1 MTPDEMESAMQ
12 AAFNQCDAAN
22 CPLNDQQ
29 KEILM
34 QMLGQVQLDSNLSE
48 IDENPLNELAPEE
61 LQLFLGFVKNKEAQN
76 VSWKVQ
82 LLNDWLQGE
91 DSGEVHFIRQR
102 YGVQWLDRLERRHFD
117 TVSLGN
123 PLKLKIGDR
132 IEVCN
137 ALWEWVPPSGISQ
150 EGEWYPCTVIQ
161 IKEVNDGSDS
171 VSNCTVRFQNGSEY
185 EIPGIYQWNQSNWRW
200 TK

>member
-1 MTPDEMESAMQ
+1 MTPDEMESALQ
-12 AAFNQCDAAN
+12 AAFNRCDAAS

-34 QMLGQVQLDSNLSE
+34 QMVELLQLDSNLDGF
-48 IDENPLNELAPEE
+48 DENPLNELAPEE
-61 LQLFLGFVKNKEAQN
+61 LELFLGFVKNQEAQN

-82 LLNDWLQGE
+82 LLNDWLSGE

-102 YGVQWLDRLERRHFD
+102 YGLQWLDRLERRHFD
-117 TVSLGN
+117 TIALGN
-123 PLKLKIGDR
+123 PLKLKVGSR

-137 ALWEWVPPSGISQ
+137 ALWEWVPSGSSQ
-150 EGEWYPCTVIQ
+150 DCEWYPCTVIQ

-171 VSNCTVRFQNGSEY
+171 VSNCIVRFQNGAEY
-185 EIPGIYQWNQSNWRW
+185 EIPGVYEWNQSNWRW

>member
-1 MTPDEMESAMQ
+1 MTPDEMESAMH

-22 CPLNDQQ
+22 CPLTDQQ

-34 QMLGQVQLDSNLSE
+34 QMVEQMQLDSNFDGF
-48 IDENPLNELAPEE
+48 DENPLNELAPEE
-61 LQLFLGFVKNKEAQN
+61 LQLFLGFVKKQEAQN

-102 YGVQWLDRLERRHFD
+102 YGLQWLDRLERRHFD
-117 TVSLGN
+117 TVSFGN
-123 PLKLKIGDR
+123 PLKLKVGDR

-137 ALWEWVPPSGISQ
+137 ALWEWVPPSGSFQ
-150 EGEWYPCTVIQ
+150 EGEWYPCTVIH
-161 IKEVNDGSDS
+161 IKEVNEGSDL
-171 VSNCTVRFQNGSEY
+171 VSNCTVRFQNGAEY

-200 TK
+200 AK